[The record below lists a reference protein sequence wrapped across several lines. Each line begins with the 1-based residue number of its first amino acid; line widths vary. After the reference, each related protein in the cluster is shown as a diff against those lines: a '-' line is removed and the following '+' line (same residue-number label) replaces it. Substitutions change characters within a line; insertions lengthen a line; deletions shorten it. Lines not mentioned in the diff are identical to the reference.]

1 MSLAK
6 RILDSAFIRQ
16 LLFLV
21 AAAYIRFVHLTSRWT
36 VHGGD
41 IPEKYWNQDR
51 PFILCFWHG
60 RLMMMPY
67 CWNHKKPIHTV
78 VSMHRDGR
86 MVSGIFAHFGIKTI
100 AGSTSRGGASAL
112 RTMIRTLKAGD
123 WVGITPDGP
132 RGPRMR
138 VSEGI
143 ITLARMSNIPI
154 IPVTYSFRR
163 RKILGSWDR
172 FIVSLPFSRGVFVW
186 GEPIIVPHTAKKET
200 LESSRLD
207 VEQALNAL
215 CVEADTLC
223 GHQPVEPA
231 VIKAGDAAS

>member
-1 MSLAK
+1 MRLGK
-6 RILDSAFIRQ
+6 RILNSAFVRQ
-16 LLFLV
+16 LLFL
-21 AAAYIRFVHLTSRWT
+21 AAASYIRFVHLTSRWT

-41 IPEKYWNQDR
+41 IPKKYWDQDR

-67 CWNHKKPIHTV
+67 CWDHEKPIHTV

-86 MVSGIFAHFGIKTI
+86 LVSGIFSHFGIKTI
-100 AGSTSRGGASAL
+100 AGSTRHGGASAL

-123 WVGITPDGP
+123 WVGMTPDGP

-138 VSEGI
+138 VSDGI
-143 ITLARMSNIPI
+143 VTLARMADTPI

-172 FIVSLPFSRGVFVW
+172 FIVALPFSRGVFVW
-186 GEPIIVPHTAKKET
+186 GEPIIVPRTARN
-200 LESSRLD
+200 ESLDGSRLA
-207 VEQALNAL
+207 VEQALNSL
-215 CVEADTLC
+215 CIEADALC
-223 GHQPVEPA
+223 GHQPIEPA
-231 VIKAGDAAS
+231 AIESEATAS